1 MNAVMRTT
9 ARGAIWATAVL
20 VASSC
25 LAQTSG
31 YPNRPVKVIV
41 PFPPGGATDVIVRL
55 ITQKLSV
62 SLGQQFYAENHAGA
76 GGNIGMGMAASVPA
90 DGYTMLAVTNSF
102 ILNPSLYARIP
113 YDPIRD
119 FSPLTLTATSPY
131 VVTVHPSLL
140 ARSVGELIALVRA
153 NPGKYSYAS
162 AGLGTPGHLAGELF
176 RSPLG
181 LDLVHVPFSGGPP
194 AINATIA
201 GHTPVSFTALPTAA
215 PQVKDGKL
223 RALAVMVSGEK
234 SRIGS

>member
-9 ARGAIWATAVL
+9 ARGAIWATALL

-55 ITQKLSV
+55 ITQKLSA

-76 GGNIGMGMAASVPA
+76 GGNIGMGMAAGAPA

-102 ILNPSLYARIP
+102 ILNPSLYAKIP

-119 FSPLTLTATSPY
+119 FAALTMTATSPY
-131 VVTVHPSLL
+131 VVAVHPSLP
-140 ARSVGELIALVRA
+140 ARSVGELIALVRPIPE
-153 NPGKYSYAS
+153 N
-162 AGLGTPGHLAGELF
+162 
-176 RSPLG
+176 
-181 LDLVHVPFSGGPP
+181 
-194 AINATIA
+194 
-201 GHTPVSFTALPTAA
+201 TAMPR
-215 PQVKDGKL
+215 P
-223 RALAVMVSGEK
+223 ALARPGISPANCSDRRSASTSSTCPSAAARRRSTPRLPVI
-234 SRIGS
+234 RR

>member
-9 ARGAIWATAVL
+9 ARGAIWATALL

-55 ITQKLSV
+55 VTQKLSV

-76 GGNIGMGMAASVPA
+76 GGNIGMGMAASMPA

-131 VVTVHPSLL
+131 VVTVHPSLP
-140 ARSVGELIALVRA
+140 ARSVGELVALVRA

-176 RSPLG
+176 ALFSATPGQYSYAAAARAAPGHLAGELSRSKLG
-181 LDLVHVPFSGGPP
+181 LDLGHVPFSGGPP
-194 AINATIA
+194 A
-201 GHTPVSFTALPTAA
+201 
-215 PQVKDGKL
+215 
-223 RALAVMVSGEK
+223 
-234 SRIGS
+234 